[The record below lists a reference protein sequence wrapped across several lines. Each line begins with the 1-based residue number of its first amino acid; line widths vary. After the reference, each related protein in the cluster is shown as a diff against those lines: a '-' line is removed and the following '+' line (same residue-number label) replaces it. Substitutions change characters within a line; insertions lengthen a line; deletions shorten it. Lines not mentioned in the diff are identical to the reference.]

1 MFDSIL
7 AWSHLLPA
15 LAPVALVLLLAVG
28 RSSATHAARS
38 LAWGALVAL
47 LLEVPAFAVQLVD
60 EGTASSREAG
70 FAVATAVYW
79 LATGATSML
88 AIGAW
93 TVLLAAALRVGDRAR
108 TIGFTL
114 AFVLAEAIEYILL
127 VPGFGIPLADAY
139 RRWMA
144 QLRPWGGAVML
155 ALVQLHVLVV
165 AICVLFPP
173 SAPTAP
179 TGATGSAFVWPD
191 GR

>member
-1 MFDSIL
+1 MIDSVL
-7 AWSHLLPA
+7 AWSYLLPA

-28 RSSATHAARS
+28 RSSATRAARS

-47 LLEVPAFAVQLVD
+47 LLEVPSLAVQLLD

-79 LATGATSML
+79 LATGAASLL

-114 AFVLAEAIEYILL
+114 AFVLAETIQYLLL
-127 VPGFGIPLADAY
+127 VPGFGIAFADAY

-144 QLRPWGGAVML
+144 QLPPWGSAVVL
-155 ALVQLHVLVV
+155 ALVQLHVLVA

-173 SAPTAP
+173 AAP
-179 TGATGSAFVWPD
+179 TGATGGAVVWPEE
-191 GR
+191 R